1 MKHLL
6 FRTALTCLAIGTAAL
21 SVTAQKEVP
30 ISQVQGNSNVSPVN
44 NDIVRV
50 TGIVTARTRTGFFIQ
65 TPDDKADADPLTS
78 EGLFVFT
85 KNEPRGEA
93 TIGNLVSVIGR
104 VEEFRPRAEP
114 FSLPITE
121 LSWQLGRD
129 ELRVIS
135 KGNPLPKPVELSI
148 EHFKANTIDQLER
161 FEGMRIE
168 VRQLVVVGPTDGR
181 FEIKTNSSE
190 SNGVFYGVLSGIA
203 RPFREPGLDLYEY
216 VFLDK
221 AVKEESQRLYPKM
234 EIFDANPERIRV
246 ESTAQLGAQAI
257 DVTSNAVVRDLTG
270 VLHYGYRTYSLLVD
284 PTAKPGISGGIK
296 PAALPGTSDRQ
307 FSVASMN
314 LENFFDDQDDPA
326 IKEEIVTA
334 DGFNRRLKKLSS
346 AIRDTMKLPDVIGVV
361 EAESL
366 TALKRLADRLNS
378 DSVSAGK
385 PDPKYEAFLIDG
397 NDGRGI
403 DNGFLVR
410 TSRIR
415 VIEVKQ
421 FGKDDK
427 FKEPGSKD
435 EIFLN
440 DRPPLMLR
448 AAVIDPA
455 GKPFEFTA
463 VVNHLKSFLGYNDP
477 KEREDVRMKKRLQ
490 AEFLARWV
498 DARQKA
504 APGERIIL
512 LGDLNFYQFNDG
524 VMDVIGTI
532 KGRPAPKDQVMVAS
546 DDLVA
551 TDLFDLVD
559 LIEQRQ
565 RYSYVFDGNAQV
577 LDHII
582 VSASLSK
589 QVAGFGFARLNA
601 DHPETLRNDDSRPE
615 RFSDHDP
622 AIAYFNLDAAVK

>member
-1 MKHLL
+1 MNYLL
-6 FRTALTCLAIGTAAL
+6 RTALACFFLGV
-21 SVTAQKEVP
+21 SVTSLYAQKELT
-30 ISQVQGNSNVSPVN
+30 IAQVQGGSNVSPVN
-44 NDIVRV
+44 ENVVRV
-50 TGIVTARTRTGFFIQ
+50 TGVVTARTRTGFFIQ

-78 EGLFVFT
+78 EGIFVFT
-85 KNEPRGEA
+85 KNEPPGEA
-93 TIGNLVSVIGR
+93 TIGNLVSVAGR

-121 LSWQLGRD
+121 LSWQSGRD
-129 ELRVIS
+129 ELRVVS
-135 KGNPLPKPVELSI
+135 RSNPLPKPIELSI
-148 EHFKANTIDQLER
+148 EHFKTNTIDQLER
-161 FEGMRIE
+161 FEGMRI
-168 VRQLVVVGPTDGR
+168 LVKELLVVGPTNGR
-181 FEIKTNSSE
+181 FDIKTNSSQ
-190 SNGVFYGVLSGIA
+190 SNGTFYGVLSGIS
-203 RPFREPGLDLYEY
+203 RPFREQGLDLYEY

-221 AVKEESQRLYPKM
+221 ALKETSQKLYPKM
-234 EIFDANPERIRV
+234 AIFDANPERLRI

-257 DVTSNAVVRDLTG
+257 DVTSNSFVKDLTG

-284 PTAKPGISGGIK
+284 ASSSPSVSGGIR
-296 PAALPGTSDRQ
+296 PATLPGTNDRQ

-314 LENFFDDQDDPA
+314 LENFFDDQDDPS
-326 IKEEIVTA
+326 IKEDIVTA
-334 DGFNRRLKKLSS
+334 DGFNRRLKKLSI
-346 AIRDTMKLPDVIGVV
+346 AIRETMKMPDVIGVI
-361 EAESL
+361 EAENL
-366 TALKRLADRLNS
+366 AALKRIADRLNS
-378 DSVSAGK
+378 DAVAGGK
-385 PDPKYEAFLIDG
+385 PDPKYEAYLVDG

-403 DNGFLVR
+403 DNGFLVK

-427 FKEPGSKD
+427 FKEPVSKQ

-448 AAVIDPA
+448 AGVEDTKV
-455 GKPFEFTA
+455 GKPFEFTV
-463 VVNHLKSFLGYNDP
+463 VVNHMKSFLGYNDP
-477 KEREDVRMKKRLQ
+477 KEREDVRTKKRLQ
-490 AEFLARWV
+490 AEFLAKWV

-504 APGERIIL
+504 APDDKIIL
-512 LGDLNFYQFNDG
+512 LGDFNFYQFNDG
-524 VMDVIGTI
+524 IMDVIGTI
-532 KGRPAPKDQVMVAS
+532 KGKPAAKDQVVVAS

-559 LIEQRQ
+559 SIEPRQ

-582 VSASLSK
+582 VSATFGK
-589 QVAGFGFARLNA
+589 HVAGFGFARLNA
-601 DHPETLRNDDSRPE
+601 DYPETFRNDDSRPE